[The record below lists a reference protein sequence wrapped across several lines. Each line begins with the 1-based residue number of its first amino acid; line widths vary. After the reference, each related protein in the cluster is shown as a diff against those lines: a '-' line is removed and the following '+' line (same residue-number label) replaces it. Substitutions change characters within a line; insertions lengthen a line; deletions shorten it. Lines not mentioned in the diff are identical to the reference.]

1 MTYDQTNKSK
11 RIPKPGKGLRPK
23 KRLIKKFQ
31 TVSPP
36 KQLSRT
42 AENRQLFLQYVHD
55 KYGLDVLNVKAW
67 SGTALHLLELSNTI
81 TKPMHQAAKDYY
93 KFSTAIIATGP
104 KRLQAA
110 PYQPRYDGTPVHH
123 SYDRPED
130 REFEMYWRDIT
141 NILDHHQ
148 TKKLMDDLKSDQ
160 DLPCLETLL
169 TTESVLKRLKKSLTD
184 IEDYLDRARS
194 VSSTC

>member
-11 RIPKPGKGLRPK
+11 KLFKTGKGLRPK
-23 KRLIKKFQ
+23 KRLMKKFQ

-42 AENRQLFLQYVHD
+42 AQNRQLFLQYVHD
-55 KYGLDVLNVKAW
+55 KYGINILDAAAW

-81 TKPMHQAAKDYY
+81 TGPMHQAAKDYY

-104 KRLQAA
+104 KRLQASQC
-110 PYQPRYDGTPVHH
+110 QPRYDGTPVHH

-130 REFEMYWRDIT
+130 KEFEMYWRDIT
-141 NILDHHQ
+141 NILDSHQ
-148 TKKLMDDLKSDQ
+148 TKRLMDDLRSDQ

-169 TTESVLKRLKKSLTD
+169 TTESVLQRLKKSLLD
-184 IEDYLDRARS
+184 IENYLDRARS
-194 VSSTC
+194 SSSTC